1 MSNYFTKNGFS
12 SYNLA
17 DKSNFVPLKTEVEK
31 LYINK
36 LVDAAIILN
45 NFKTDV
51 KDLDVGKSYRLEKN
65 QLMQWAKKLL
75 ETLHLTHWI
84 QK

>member
-1 MSNYFTKNGFS
+1 MKVVLDLSNYVTKNGFS
-12 SYNLA
+12 SNNLA

-65 QLMQWAKKLL
+65 QLMQ
-75 ETLHLTHWI
+75 
-84 QK
+84 